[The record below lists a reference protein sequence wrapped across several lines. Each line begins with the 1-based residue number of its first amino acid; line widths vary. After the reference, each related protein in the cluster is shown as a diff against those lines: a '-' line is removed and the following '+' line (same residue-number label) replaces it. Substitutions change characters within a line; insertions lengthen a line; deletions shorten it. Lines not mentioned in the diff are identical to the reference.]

1 MPLHC
6 PRPAPASVPLPPAP
20 RCSECWPRAGDCN
33 RARMPPAASVVP
45 SRFAVLAALQ
55 VYALS
60 LPAFLFLLLRL
71 LPLLPGGYHLLV
83 CFPCV
88 HVIICHCI
96 AHFNG
101 GHLLSVPGQNAAPA
115 LVARHDQQFREE
127 AGREQRGVAAFALVQ
142 GRDDAF
148 PRLLLP

>member
-1 MPLHC
+1 MPPRC
-6 PRPAPASVPLPPAP
+6 PRPAPASVPLPSAP
-20 RCSECWPRAGDCN
+20 RCSECWLPAGGCN
-33 RARMPPAASVVP
+33 RARRSPVASVVP

-55 VYALS
+55 VSALS
-60 LPAFLFLLLRL
+60 LSAFLFLLLRP
-71 LPLLPGGYHLLV
+71 LPLLPDGYYLLI

-88 HVIICHCI
+88 YVIICHCI

-101 GHLLSVPGQNAAPA
+101 CHFHSVPGQHAASA
-115 LVARHDQQFREE
+115 LVACHGQQFREE
-127 AGREQRGVAAFALVQ
+127 AGREQRGVAASALVQ